1 MPSYRVPEDVGS
13 LVPGARVAAPFGSAL
28 ATGLVVSLDPPLPP
42 EGTVERDIVAALDD
56 TPFLDERL
64 VKVLVRAAAYY
75 LVPPGELLRAAVPA
89 RLLRASEAVYVPT
102 PHSVGA
108 HLEGVAGEILTML
121 LEVGEAR
128 LAELAARAGRKGLA
142 SALKQLLADGLVRI
156 RSENLHAASAPS
168 DRAWVARPAPADHP
182 AFQRAPKRRSLHAH
196 LLALGRPVSSE
207 ELRLAGGS
215 PAVLGA
221 LVKAR
226 LVSRVETERRADIAR
241 HVGGTSQDR
250 RPVPTAAQRAAIDAI
265 TESVR

>member
-1 MPSYRVPEDVGS
+1 MGAGREALRRRGRGLTPERPGRRRRARRDARPEAEGARLTRVALLLPNRFPGLPSYRVPEDVGS

-89 RLLRASEAVYVPT
+89 RLLGASEAVYVPT

-108 HLEGVAGEILTML
+108 HLEGVAGEILTTL

-128 LAELAARAGRKGLA
+128 LAELAARA
-142 SALKQLLADGLVRI
+142 
-156 RSENLHAASAPS
+156 
-168 DRAWVARPAPADHP
+168 
-182 AFQRAPKRRSLHAH
+182 
-196 LLALGRPVSSE
+196 
-207 ELRLAGGS
+207 
-215 PAVLGA
+215 
-221 LVKAR
+221 
-226 LVSRVETERRADIAR
+226 
-241 HVGGTSQDR
+241 
-250 RPVPTAAQRAAIDAI
+250 
-265 TESVR
+265 